1 MRDVRVFFSKNDR
14 MKFAS
19 HLDMNRL
26 MSRILR
32 LSHIPIWY
40 TEGFNQHPYITFAL
54 PLSLGFTSEYEI
66 MDIRIIDDSYTNEM
80 AKSALDSVLPDGLKV
95 IDVCDRGLKS
105 GQIAFA
111 EFLITFECDDVEFAR
126 ALDAFLSKD
135 SIITQKKTKK
145 GVLKD
150 IDIAPFIKKYE
161 IIEGEEIALRIVLS
175 AGGENNINPTLLLT
189 AYGEIPDY
197 SICRTKIYDS
207 LMECFK

>member
-1 MRDVRVFFSKNDR
+1 MRDVRIFFSKKGR

-32 LSHIPIWY
+32 LSRIPIWY

-80 AKSALDSVLPDGLKV
+80 AKSALSAVLPEGLNV
-95 IDVCDRGLKS
+95 IDVCDRGLKA
-105 GQIAFA
+105 GQVAFA
-111 EFLITFECDDVEFAR
+111 EFMITFESSDDSFAES
-126 ALDAFLSKD
+126 LETFLSKET
-135 SIITQKKTKK
+135 IITQKKTKK
-145 GVLKD
+145 GNFKD

-161 IIEGEEIALRIVLS
+161 INKDNEVVFKIVLS
-175 AGGENNINPTLLLT
+175 AGSENNINPTLLLS
-189 AYGEIPDY
+189 AYGDTPDY
-197 SICRTKIYDS
+197 SICRTMIYNS
-207 LMECFK
+207 SMECFK